1 MGLSAPSSSPG
12 VGVSSFIHWRL
23 PSHCVTLPGPV
34 FAPAAHRRRHRDERD
49 EDDDDE
55 DERPHRLPPL
65 DIANARERAQAEEVD
80 GQLDE
85 VRRADRD
92 DHREV
97 VVEANLG
104 ERGAPDERRPHDEVQ
119 LLGVVLDEERRADE
133 QGGRDEESDHLPAH
147 ADDAADGVVEL
158 GTA

>member
-1 MGLSAPSSSPG
+1 
-12 VGVSSFIHWRL
+12 
-23 PSHCVTLPGPV
+23 
-34 FAPAAHRRRHRDERD
+34 
-49 EDDDDE
+49 
-55 DERPHRLPPL
+55 
-65 DIANARERAQAEEVD
+65 
-80 GQLDE
+80 
-85 VRRADRD
+85 
-92 DHREV
+92 
-97 VVEANLG
+97 LG

>member
-1 MGLSAPSSSPG
+1 MTTRTSA
-12 VGVSSFIHWRL
+12 
-23 PSHCVTLPGPV
+23 
-34 FAPAAHRRRHRDERD
+34 
-49 EDDDDE
+49 
-55 DERPHRLPPL
+55 PHRLPPL